1 MSNNLNA
8 VSIMTIHKSKGL
20 EFPVVV
26 FPFADLNIYK
36 ELEPK
41 EWFPLEKESY
51 SGFENA
57 LINYSKDFQNF
68 GRVGEA
74 IHNEHQSEL
83 ELDGIN
89 LLYVTLTRAIEQLY
103 IITKKDI
110 NNKGVVNEKSYAGI
124 FINFLISENIWDEN
138 QTEFTFGEPIKLSI
152 EKTISE
158 TSEDYE
164 FISTSKDS
172 HNLKIITSSGVLW
185 ETEQEKAIEYGNLVH
200 LVMSKIITQHD
211 INFAINSVVSEGHIK
226 ASESESLK
234 QIVLSIIDHKMLS
247 GYFSTDYD
255 IFNEKDIITKDGR
268 FFRPDR
274 LVLKDKTAVII
285 DYKTGLEN
293 KGYEA
298 QINDYAQV
306 LEEMGL
312 IIDKK
317 LIVYTNDTIK
327 VLEVK

>member
-1 MSNNLNA
+1 
-8 VSIMTIHKSKGL
+8 
-20 EFPVVV
+20 
-26 FPFADLNIYK
+26 
-36 ELEPK
+36 
-41 EWFPLEKESY
+41 
-51 SGFENA
+51 
-57 LINYSKDFQNF
+57 
-68 GRVGEA
+68 
-74 IHNEHQSEL
+74 
-83 ELDGIN
+83 
-89 LLYVTLTRAIEQLY
+89 
-103 IITKKDI
+103 
-110 NNKGVVNEKSYAGI
+110 
-124 FINFLISENIWDEN
+124 
-138 QTEFTFGEPIKLSI
+138 
-152 EKTISE
+152 
-158 TSEDYE
+158 
-164 FISTSKDS
+164 
-172 HNLKIITSSGVLW
+172 
-185 ETEQEKAIEYGNLVH
+185 
-200 LVMSKIITQHD
+200 MSKIITQHD

-247 GYFSTDYD
+247 GYFSSDYD

>member
-1 MSNNLNA
+1 
-8 VSIMTIHKSKGL
+8 
-20 EFPVVV
+20 
-26 FPFADLNIYK
+26 
-36 ELEPK
+36 
-41 EWFPLEKESY
+41 
-51 SGFENA
+51 
-57 LINYSKDFQNF
+57 
-68 GRVGEA
+68 
-74 IHNEHQSEL
+74 
-83 ELDGIN
+83 
-89 LLYVTLTRAIEQLY
+89 
-103 IITKKDI
+103 
-110 NNKGVVNEKSYAGI
+110 
-124 FINFLISENIWDEN
+124 
-138 QTEFTFGEPIKLSI
+138 
-152 EKTISE
+152 
-158 TSEDYE
+158 
-164 FISTSKDS
+164 
-172 HNLKIITSSGVLW
+172 
-185 ETEQEKAIEYGNLVH
+185 
-200 LVMSKIITQHD
+200 MSKIITQHD

>member
-1 MSNNLNA
+1 
-8 VSIMTIHKSKGL
+8 
-20 EFPVVV
+20 
-26 FPFADLNIYK
+26 
-36 ELEPK
+36 
-41 EWFPLEKESY
+41 
-51 SGFENA
+51 
-57 LINYSKDFQNF
+57 
-68 GRVGEA
+68 
-74 IHNEHQSEL
+74 
-83 ELDGIN
+83 
-89 LLYVTLTRAIEQLY
+89 
-103 IITKKDI
+103 
-110 NNKGVVNEKSYAGI
+110 
-124 FINFLISENIWDEN
+124 
-138 QTEFTFGEPIKLSI
+138 
-152 EKTISE
+152 
-158 TSEDYE
+158 
-164 FISTSKDS
+164 
-172 HNLKIITSSGVLW
+172 
-185 ETEQEKAIEYGNLVH
+185 
-200 LVMSKIITQHD
+200 MSKIITQHD

-247 GYFSTDYD
+247 GYFSSDYD

-317 LIVYTNDTIK
+317 LVVYTNDTIK